1 MHLMSLMLVVGFVLL
16 VVTAIVGLVVFWSR
30 ILASRPA
37 RVGLAVV
44 ALPVILFCGFGFLA
58 TFEGSDAS
66 FVAFRVAYGVTAL
79 TLCVV
84 SAFLAFGRLRPVM
97 ALGASGSH

>member
-1 MHLMSLMLVVGFVLL
+1 MNLITLLLLSVPVVLIFTVVLL
-16 VVTAIVGLVVFWSR
+16 RRQIMANRPVRVG
-30 ILASRPA
+30 
-37 RVGLAVV
+37 VGLAM
-44 ALPVILFCGFGFLA
+44 LPLILFCAFGFLA
-58 TFEGSDAS
+58 SFEGSDAS